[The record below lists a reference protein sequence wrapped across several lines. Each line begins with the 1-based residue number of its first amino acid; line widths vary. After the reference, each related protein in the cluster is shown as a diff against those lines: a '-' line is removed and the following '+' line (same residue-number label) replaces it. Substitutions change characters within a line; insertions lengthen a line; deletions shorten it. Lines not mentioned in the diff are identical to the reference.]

1 MGNTVGS
8 KVNNEEIIKETN
20 SYPVVMFSKPNCG
33 YCKMAKTLL
42 NEQNIRFKENDL
54 DLISATNPTGYQA
67 YINGLVYTTR
77 QTTVPQI
84 FICGK
89 HVGGYTELN
98 NLHQA
103 KKLFD
108 AIDECSQQYD
118 PIP

>member
-1 MGNTVGS
+1 MGNSIGS
-8 KVNNEEIIKETN
+8 KVNNEEIIKE
-20 SYPVVMFSKPNCG
+20 
-33 YCKMAKTLL
+33 
-42 NEQNIRFKENDL
+42 
-54 DLISATNPTGYQA
+54 A

-77 QTTVPQI
+77 QTSVPQI

-98 NLHQA
+98 NLHKA

-108 AIDECSQQYD
+108 AIDECSNQYD